1 MKLKVEIQYDGRMK
15 ITGHTHTTQGGTLY
29 FEQTQGIALLIET
42 SKEGDV
48 KSVEHG
54 KSMLDFVR
62 RKEIFPAHYWKTE
75 GVLDITVE
83 TEKVFD
89 VR

>member
-1 MKLKVEIQYDGRMK
+1 MKLKIEVQYDGRIK
-15 ITGHTHTTQGGTLY
+15 ITGHAPTTQGGTIC
-29 FEQTQGIALLIET
+29 FEQTQGDALLIET
-42 SKEGDV
+42 SNDGEV
-48 KSVEHG
+48 KSVEHE
-54 KSMLDFVR
+54 KSLLGFVH

-75 GVLDITVE
+75 GVIDITVE